1 MSRVP
6 SEINSTTCSDKSDT
20 QSSGYP
26 SSASSGDMDSQFRE
40 TGSACE
46 SVRGHVQH
54 TRQCERRQ
62 RQLQRRDTEC
72 PDPEPGLHSRHD
84 GAGGD
89 FREGEQDKRSELND
103 KFPKI
108 CDLPAA

>member
-1 MSRVP
+1 MSEQHVSRVP
-6 SEINSTTCSDKSDT
+6 SEINSSTCSDKSDN

-72 PDPEPGLHSRHD
+72 PDPETGLHSRHD
-84 GAGGD
+84 G
-89 FREGEQDKRSELND
+89 EGEQGKPN
-103 KFPKI
+103 FPRKE
-108 CDLPAA
+108 DM